1 MGILRYEKI
10 ILDNINIKV
19 TQFTNEH
26 QNVAK

>member
-19 TQFTNEH
+19 IQFTNEH

>member
-19 TQFTNEH
+19 IHFTNEH